1 MARSAPCPLGQGP
14 GSGVS
19 RLPDS
24 AEVNFVVVR
33 NTPLIPA
40 AARFMTSCPVAADSP
55 LKKGARQ
62 NKRVWGGGRRS
73 KITPQRD
80 ARTGCVWPVL
90 KCPGFCSHSECQ
102 EPTTISSAQLHCIS
116 TASPSP
122 PSSLPHNH
130 HCRQL
135 HLPPT
140 QSAFVASWDVPH
152 HLMTE
157 EETVKVQFT
166 GGSAQCAGIP

>member
-62 NKRVWGGGRRS
+62 NKRVWGGGGQIQDHTAKRCQDWLCPASVEEPR
-73 KITPQRD
+73 
-80 ARTGCVWPVL
+80 VL
-90 KCPGFCSHSECQ
+90 
-102 EPTTISSAQLHCIS
+102 L
-116 TASPSP
+116 
-122 PSSLPHNH
+122 
-130 HCRQL
+130 
-135 HLPPT
+135 T
-140 QSAFVASWDVPH
+140 Q
-152 HLMTE
+152 
-157 EETVKVQFT
+157 
-166 GGSAQCAGIP
+166 